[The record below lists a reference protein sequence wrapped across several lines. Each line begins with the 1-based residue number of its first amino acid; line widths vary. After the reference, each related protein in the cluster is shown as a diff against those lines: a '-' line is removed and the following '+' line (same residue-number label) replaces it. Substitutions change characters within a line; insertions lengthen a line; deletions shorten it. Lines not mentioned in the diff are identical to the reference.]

1 MTVETQTISTS
12 VPPKKREYSEYP
24 VSSSCQDMSEL
35 EMDRHTQTVTP
46 TTPSPPPDHHDTHDH
61 HDQLSPAAL
70 HHLAGKTAPLRSSGF
85 MITDILS
92 GASAGLPLPM
102 GLAPQFP
109 PSMHRVH
116 SPHDTASSDA
126 GSYKENDI
134 SDEGEEDDE
143 TSPNCSS
150 RESALARKQRK
161 ARTAFTDYQLQTLE
175 RSFEK
180 QKYLSVQDRQELA
193 AKLNLSD
200 TQVKTWYQNRR
211 TKWKR
216 TTSVGLELLA
226 ETGNYSALQALYRS
240 PYPGYPAPLMAGA
253 GISPLEMYYR
263 QAAAASAA
271 LSSIGASK
279 PPFPFLGTRP
289 PGSVPLPASLPMMSS
304 ASLFAAATSQANTL
318 SSLSSSIVKPTPV
331 TPPLSR

>member
-1 MTVETQTISTS
+1 MSILLILFYIS
-12 VPPKKREYSEYP
+12 
-24 VSSSCQDMSEL
+24 
-35 EMDRHTQTVTP
+35 
-46 TTPSPPPDHHDTHDH
+46 
-61 HDQLSPAAL
+61 
-70 HHLAGKTAPLRSSGF
+70 
-85 MITDILS
+85 
-92 GASAGLPLPM
+92 
-102 GLAPQFP
+102 
-109 PSMHRVH
+109 
-116 SPHDTASSDA
+116 
-126 GSYKENDI
+126 
-134 SDEGEEDDE
+134 DDE
-143 TSPNCSS
+143 TSPSCSA
-150 RESALARKQRK
+150 REAALRKQRK

-193 AKLNLSD
+193 AKLNLTD

-240 PYPGYPAPLMAGA
+240 PYPGYPSPLLAGA

-271 LSSIGASK
+271 LSAAGAAAKS
-279 PPFPFLGTRP
+279 PFHFPMFGSRP
-289 PGSVPLPASLPMMSS
+289 PGSIPLPASLPILPSS
-304 ASLFAAATSQANTL
+304 QFLAAC
-318 SSLSSSIVKPTPV
+318 SSPSSSSPPSSSTHTFSTVIKPTPV